1 MGMGSQRNWHG
12 HVKLSGLADSTAPAP
27 PPMETFT
34 TLLCS
39 VYFKTGKAWCV
50 LTGVKRVL
58 FTWTSITIFGAT
70 DVSKLLRIM
79 TLNNTGS
86 FMIFSHGKCKN
97 LYLTFETD
105 IRDHMDA
112 SSLIHL
118 RWPSLLS
125 FHFSI
130 DSFQIQKKKRNGA
143 HVFFYVTKVKIQ
155 FQGPELS
162 WKSVETYTLRG
173 FKDLL
178 QIRGMQKTTDAAFS
192 FYPHN
197 SDGFDDDF
205 HLVLSE
211 Q

>member
-1 MGMGSQRNWHG
+1 M
-12 HVKLSGLADSTAPAP
+12 AFSTFFP
-27 PPMETFT
+27 
-34 TLLCS
+34 LQ
-39 VYFKTGKAWCV
+39 Y
-50 LTGVKRVL
+50 RQ
-58 FTWTSITIFGAT
+58 
-70 DVSKLLRIM
+70 
-79 TLNNTGS
+79 
-86 FMIFSHGKCKN
+86 FSNPK
-97 LYLTFETD
+97 
-105 IRDHMDA
+105 
-112 SSLIHL
+112 
-118 RWPSLLS
+118 
-125 FHFSI
+125 
-130 DSFQIQKKKRNGA
+130 KKKRNGA